1 MLVFPQFLV
10 VYITDKL
17 IEDNYGFHAYGQSK
31 NQQIEDSEKHDKC
44 INITLLLN
52 KFLTKN

>member
-31 NQQIEDSEKHDKC
+31 NQQIEDSEKHD
-44 INITLLLN
+44 
-52 KFLTKN
+52 